1 MDKITNDNKDCD
13 GIEANN
19 GEAISFLN
27 PIVEVTSNSASVKSV
42 VFSVEPSVNRM
53 PSPSS
58 SCWGTIGAR
67 LERIKGFLFAFV
79 SAFFIS
85 LTGVL
90 AKQAHLLSAWEQI
103 CILSSL
109 LITVMLIVACSKRL
123 SPLGDRKQL
132 PFLLVRGLTSLS
144 NTICLYISLTYIAP
158 SDMIAITNS
167 SLIVT
172 AVLSRLLFGEKL
184 SIAHMVATVL
194 IIGGVLLIAKPSFLI
209 HTSSSTTTPTSSIG
223 IILAIMAAISLS
235 LGLINTKKLCMM
247 NTHWSINAIYGSY
260 FAFPVCFTVGL
271 IMWNMGL
278 IRPDGCDP
286 LLLATHYM
294 FSCLSALSGIVGYI
308 MMTKAFAC
316 EDATKISIAKSTD
329 VFFSSLLQFVILGVS
344 MDVWSLSGSVAIFSG
359 ISIVL
364 IFKLVDAKRNDSKKS
379 DDTSSCFVK
388 FLFTKF

>member
-1 MDKITNDNKDCD
+1 MVSSI
-13 GIEANN
+13 
-19 GEAISFLN
+19 
-27 PIVEVTSNSASVKSV
+27 KSV
-42 VFSVEPSVNRM
+42 HTMAVKDSQNETLTPLVDEPSPKPLM
-53 PSPSS
+53 SSPSTSS

-79 SAFFIS
+79 CAFFIS
-85 LTGVL
+85 LSGVL
-90 AKQAHLLSAWEQI
+90 AKRAYLLSVWEQI
-103 CILSSL
+103 CIMGSL
-109 LITVMLIVACSKRL
+109 LVVVMLIVACSKRM
-123 SPLGDRKQL
+123 SPLGKRRQL
-132 PFLLVRGLTSLS
+132 PFLLLRGLTSLS
-144 NTICLYISLTYIAP
+144 NTICLYMSLIYIAP

-167 SLIVT
+167 SVVFT
-172 AVLSRLLFGEKL
+172 AVLSRLLFAEKL
-184 SIAHMVATVL
+184 SIAHMVATGF
-194 IIGGVLLIAKPSFLI
+194 IIGGVLLIAKPAFLI
-209 HTSSSTTTPTSSIG
+209 HSSTPVSTIG
-223 IILAIMAAISLS
+223 IVLAIMAAISFS
-235 LGLINTKKLCMM
+235 FSSINSKKLCML
-247 NTHWSINAIYGSY
+247 NTHWSINAIYGAS
-260 FAFPVCFTVGL
+260 FSFPVCFTVGL

-286 LLLATHYM
+286 LLLATHYI
-294 FSCLSALSGIVGYI
+294 FSCMSALSGIFAYI
-308 MMTKAFAC
+308 MMIKAFAC